1 MEYENVQQKSFEE
14 SNSGISS
21 SVLEISPI
29 EESPD
34 LETEKIALDALKS
47 INKPSIQIV
56 SDDNESD
63 VVAEKESISFADPIR
78 SREDE
83 NLSSSIEEKEPKI
96 FNKSE
101 NVEEN
106 ISDEVEE
113 KEFCSKVDVY

>member
-1 MEYENVQQKSFEE
+1 MEYENVQHKSFEE
-14 SNSGISS
+14 RNSGISS

-63 VVAEKESISFADPIR
+63 VVAEKEAISFADPIR

-101 NVEEN
+101 
-106 ISDEVEE
+106 
-113 KEFCSKVDVY
+113 KC